1 MTASYKSTHGSS
13 EPEQSPSELT
23 ASLKLRPDLPPAEQK
38 GGNASPPASLPVN
51 NHGNN
56 GKLGL
61 RSFSLHGVEHL
72 PTAAVPTSN
81 EQLQSYA
88 GRVPVVAPGEMQ
100 ASRHVQEQIP
110 AASQSAHPQ
119 QLPPMRG
126 INTEPTI
133 QDGHVVL
140 YRSPNFYVRTT
151 NRRGQRPNPLRR
163 RTGHTTLLPKVAPGQ
178 EQRISASETR
188 AMPNVAL
195 INPIQTKIAL
205 PAWLEAL
212 FLTIGLLGALVA
224 HVFNL
229 AYFPHYELDEG
240 TYMSSAWAILH
251 GMLMPYPYGYGH
263 PPVGWIQ
270 IAAWI
275 QLTGGFFAFGN
286 AIATGRVLMA
296 LYWLGSALLVYLTTR
311 RLVGS
316 RSIALFAMLIFSL
329 SPLSLVYQRQVFLDN
344 IATFWFLLSLFLLV
358 ISDSRLPYIVLSAIS
373 FGISLLSKEIFVIFI
388 PLMIYAVWL
397 HTTKFQRKFAL
408 VAFIYTVTAVGS
420 TFVLMAVLKGELLPV
435 GVLPWDHHPHLSLL
449 DTFFQQSQ
457 RSQSEGSL
465 ANSWYAWTGS
475 DFLIVAFS
483 IVPTLFN
490 LLIGWWNRKQLLI
503 ALCAITFWILLV
515 RGGVVFP
522 FYFIP
527 MIPLA
532 AFNAAAALH
541 TILKGVGKLIHFDAI
556 RFVLLGII
564 LIGILF
570 FDVPQDI
577 QYVTQRPATAQINA
591 LLWIRNY
598 IPQNSFLVINSYF
611 YTDLHEPG
619 GEGTGNGVSYP
630 YAHIYWNVAYDPE
643 IHDQLLQDDW
653 NRIDYIVTD
662 TSMTYDIQTRGG
674 PMALINAAFAHSAL
688 RAEFHS
694 TDRNQDV
701 DIQVYQV
708 IHKTTPQISGIAV
721 PSGFS
726 QGSALPM
733 TCADNPCKYALSH
746 RLSRYL
752 Y

>member
-1 MTASYKSTHGSS
+1 MTTSYKSPYGSP
-13 EPEQSPSELT
+13 EPEQSPAEIN
-23 ASLKLRPDLPPAEQK
+23 ASPKRRPDMPPAEQK
-38 GGNASPPASLPVN
+38 GGNASPPASPPVN

-56 GKLGL
+56 SKLGL

-72 PTAAVPTSN
+72 PTIAVPTLN
-81 EQLQSYA
+81 QQLQSSA
-88 GRVPVVAPGEMQ
+88 RQVPAVAPGDMQ
-100 ASRHVQEQIP
+100 ASRHVQGQIP
-110 AASQSAHPQ
+110 PASQSAHPQ
-119 QLPPMRG
+119 QLLQMRG
-126 INTEPTI
+126 INREPTI

-140 YRSPNFYVRTT
+140 YRSSNFYVRTT
-151 NRRGQRPNPLRR
+151 NQRGQRPNPLRR
-163 RTGHTTLLPKVAPGQ
+163 RTGYTTLLPKVAPGQ

-188 AMPNVAL
+188 AMPNITL

-212 FLTIGLLGALVA
+212 FLTTGLLGALVA

-229 AYFPHYELDEG
+229 AYFPNYELDEG

-286 AIATGRVLMA
+286 AIATGRVLMV
-296 LYWLGSALLVYLTTR
+296 LYALGSALLVYLTTR

-329 SPLSLVYQRQVFLDN
+329 SPLGIVYQRQVLLDN

-358 ISDSRLPYIVLSAIS
+358 ISDSRLLYISLSAIS

-388 PLMIYAVWL
+388 PVMIYAVWL

-408 VAFIYTVTAVGS
+408 VAFTYIVIAAGS
-420 TFVLMAVLKGELLPV
+420 TFVLMAILKGELLPV

-449 DTFFQQSQ
+449 DTSFQQTQ
-457 RSQSEGSL
+457 RGQDEGSL
-465 ANSWYAWTGS
+465 INSWYTWTGS
-475 DFLIVAFS
+475 DFLIVALS

-503 ALCAITFWILLV
+503 ALCAITFWTLLA

-532 AFNAAAALH
+532 AFNAAIALH
-541 TILKGVGKLIHFDAI
+541 TILKGVGKLIRFDAI

-564 LIGILF
+564 LISILF
-570 FDVPQDI
+570 FDVKQDI

-591 LLWIRNY
+591 LLWIRNN

-619 GEGTGNGVSYP
+619 GEGIGNGVSYP

-643 IHDQLLQDDW
+643 LHDQLLQDDW
-653 NRIDYIVTD
+653 NRIDYIITD
-662 TSMTYDIQTRGG
+662 SSMTYDIQTRGA
-674 PMALINAAFAHSAL
+674 PMALIKAAFAHSAL
-688 RAEFHS
+688 RAEFQS
-694 TDRNQDV
+694 IDRTV

-708 IHKTTPQISGIAV
+708 IHKTTPQISGITV
-721 PSGFS
+721 PSGLS
-726 QGSALPM
+726 QGLALPM
-733 TCADNPCKYALSH
+733 TCADNPCKYATSN